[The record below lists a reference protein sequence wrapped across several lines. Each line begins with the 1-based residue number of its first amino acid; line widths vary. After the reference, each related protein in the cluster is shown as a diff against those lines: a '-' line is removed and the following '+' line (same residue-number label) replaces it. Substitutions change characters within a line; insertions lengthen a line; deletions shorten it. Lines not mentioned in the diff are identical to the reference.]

1 MYLRLK
7 VRREGTGVGIDPK
20 MIQWDPTC
28 CGERIAL
35 SDDNK
40 RCYLRES
47 NYCFRSVVT
56 NFGFSEGVHYW
67 EVVCDSASGNELKVG
82 VTSKRNFNLDTVS
95 TNVYRTIGLL
105 RL

>member
-1 MYLRLK
+1 M
-7 VRREGTGVGIDPK
+7 
-20 MIQWDPTC
+20 
-28 CGERIAL
+28 L

-56 NFGFSEGVHYW
+56 SLGFTEGVNYW

-82 VTSKRNFNLDTVS
+82 VTSKKSFNLDSVEKFS
-95 TNVYRTIGLL
+95 TLSRRSVTMTMDGDITAWEH
-105 RL
+105 